1 MPPVYWKEDEEGN
14 EQVRVELY
22 ESPTPPKRDYGRYI
36 LMMVTAALT
45 ALIVSC

>member
-1 MPPVYWKEDEEGN
+1 MPVYWEEDEKGK

-22 ESPTPPKRDYGRYI
+22 ESPPPKRDFGRYVV
-36 LMMVTAALT
+36 MMVVAALT

>member
-1 MPPVYWKEDEEGN
+1 MPVYWEEDEEGR
-14 EQVRVELY
+14 EQARVELY
-22 ESPTPPKRDYGRYI
+22 ESPPPKRDFGRYI